1 LSQTWFPGDLD
12 RKEENMVRLGNG
24 CFDPKTLAIV
34 ESAFDEAWITL
45 KTNGN
50 SNIRANELARRILQL
65 AMEGER
71 DPTRLHDEAL
81 SGLMPATM
89 WRAVS

>member
-1 LSQTWFPGDLD
+1 
-12 RKEENMVRLGNG
+12 MIRLGNG
-24 CFDPKTLAIV
+24 SLDPKTLVIL
-34 ESAFDEAWITL
+34 ETAFDEAWITL

-50 SNIRANELARRILQL
+50 SNIKPSELARRILHL

-71 DPTRLHDEAL
+71 DPTRLHDRAL

-89 WRAVS
+89 WRAAS